1 VPVGRVPASDRE
13 NPSENARFA
22 GCRPDGIAAAFS
34 AAGNTVNNRIQP
46 RTGAPPV
53 SRARSIEDVDGLAAA
68 MADGLAAEYVKLE
81 TKPFAARW
89 AVVPLPG
96 TVLQFSSAD
105 VALARRIRIPAGRC
119 AFLVPLVVPESARWN
134 ARPVTGNELI
144 VCAPGSESYACDPGG
159 TQFAIISV
167 PQRSTPAAL
176 ARAFLDAG
184 TSDCTLLPR
193 ARDAQTLQRR
203 LRTALESTSPGG
215 DARAVA
221 ARPDVRGALEA
232 CLRHAV
238 LSEQRGRTSAGRS
251 RIVRRAEEFFR
262 SHVGEPVSM
271 AQLSSNAMVS
281 ERCLREAFY
290 DTYATSPMR
299 YLRLWQLHQVRRALR
314 SADGRHATV
323 TDIATMYGF
332 YELGRFAGEYKAL
345 FGEVPSQT
353 LSRARQESGVK
364 VTAIQ
369 PIVTRQASHAGAA

>member
-1 VPVGRVPASDRE
+1 LPAGHTVTNRTD
-13 NPSENARFA
+13 PSKDA
-22 GCRPDGIAAAFS
+22 S
-34 AAGNTVNNRIQP
+34 LVV
-46 RTGAPPV
+46 RT
-53 SRARSIEDVDGLAAA
+53 RSIEDVDALAAA
-68 MADGLAAEYVKLE
+68 MADGLDVEYVQLE

-89 AVVPLPG
+89 TVIPLPE
-96 TVLQFSSAD
+96 TVLQFSRAD
-105 VALARRIRIPAGRC
+105 VALARRIRIPDGTC

-134 ARPVTGNELI
+134 ARPVSGNELI

-159 TQFAIISV
+159 TEFAIISV
-167 PQRSTPAAL
+167 PARSTPAAL
-176 ARAFLDAG
+176 AHAFLNGG
-184 TSDCTLLPR
+184 TRECTLLPR

-203 LRTALESTSPGG
+203 LRTALESTAL
-215 DARAVA
+215 DAGAVA
-221 ARPDVRGALEA
+221 VLNDIRGALEA

-238 LSEQRGRTSAGRS
+238 LSERRGKTSAGRS

-262 SHVGEPVSM
+262 THVGEPVSM

-314 SADGRHATV
+314 SPDGCHATV
-323 TDIATMYGF
+323 TDIATFHGF

-353 LSRARQESGVK
+353 LSRARRQES
-364 VTAIQ
+364 TANVATMQ
-369 PIVTRQASHAGAA
+369 PIVRRPASHAGIAFDHAHAAAGARWHPSVMRTSPGRLDHRHGD